1 MIELHD
7 IRKIYQLGDEEV
19 HALDGVTLTI
29 QDHEFVAIIGASGS
43 GKSTLMNI
51 IGCLDTA
58 DEGTYMIDGQE
69 VSDLSERQQSILRN
83 RKIGFIFQQFNLLPK
98 LTAYEN
104 VELPL
109 IYQGVSAH
117 ERKERVLEAL
127 TKVDLAHRVHHRP
140 NQLSGGQQQRVAVA
154 RALVTRPSLILADE
168 PTGNLD
174 SHSTKDIMNLL
185 QDLHK
190 QGNTL
195 VLITHDNEI
204 AAQAPRRVRLFD
216 GRIISDSA
224 ADTPDSM
231 QNSVSPGNN
240 PDSGQDSDSSSDN
253 HSHLSDQ
260 DSTASANPLSER
272 TTASENQSAEQP
284 QASPRSRGHES
295 SEDRNGGDTQ

>member
-1 MIELHD
+1 MIELRD
-7 IRKIYQLGDEEV
+7 IRKVYQLGDEEV
-19 HALDGVTLTI
+19 HALDGVSLTI
-29 QDHEFVAIIGASGS
+29 RDHEFVAIIGASGS

-58 DEGTYMIDGQE
+58 DEGSYRIDGQE
-69 VSDLSERQQSILRN
+69 ASDLTEKEQSILRN

-109 IYQGVSAH
+109 IYQGISAR
-117 ERKERVLEAL
+117 EREDRVLRAL
-127 TKVDLAHRVHHRP
+127 RLVSLEHRVHHRP

-174 SHSTKDIMNLL
+174 SKSTADIMGLL
-185 QDLHK
+185 KELHA

-204 AAQAPRRVRLFD
+204 AAQAPRRVRLLD
-216 GRIISDSA
+216 GRIVSDSGA
-224 ADTPDSM
+224 PYDRSGTENRAPDGRDVWKNGASDSGDGTENRVPDGRNVWKNGAPDSR
-231 QNSVSPGNN
+231 NI
-240 PDSGQDSDSSSDN
+240 
-253 HSHLSDQ
+253 
-260 DSTASANPLSER
+260 
-272 TTASENQSAEQP
+272 SENRGLANN
-284 QASPRSRGHES
+284 RKSR
-295 SEDRNGGDTQ
+295 RGGGRT